1 MTSWADGAIK
11 DLAETGEAKIRPRGK
26 SMKGKIK
33 SGEEVT
39 LSTCDPVGL
48 TPGDIVLVKVK
59 GRIYLH
65 LIKAVRGRD
74 KKRFQIG
81 NNKGGINGWVGS
93 NAIYGKIVQIGD

>member
-11 DLAETGEAKIRPRGK
+11 NLAETGEAIIRPRGN
-26 SMKGKIK
+26 SMKGKVE

-39 LSTCDPVGL
+39 LFTCDPADL

-65 LIKAVRGRD
+65 LIKAVKGKD

-93 NAIYGKIVQIGD
+93 NAIYGKAIQIGD